1 MNKTK
6 SKVLSLVLASAMI
19 VSSFSSL
26 NFASAASVR
35 ETGKLTVDQDELY
48 LASNA
53 KEKDSNDKDIDVIV
67 TVDELLEGV
76 SLKTYDNEEASDV
89 EFLSYTHASGD
100 YLVKS
105 IKDRD
110 DTDNVLTLKKDAK
123 GKEVITVTY
132 EGEYDRNDKTVKVR
146 GKKDITIYADPVG
159 SQIVAE
165 VSDEPFENDKPDDLS
180 SAAINDEQLT
190 FAIYKVT
197 NKDLYAVYTI
207 DEDAVDGKVKKDSD
221 KAFDIKKNEPVKSV
235 NGIYTVKTTYFP
247 EGNVS
252 AIESAQAVLDAA
264 NAKLEL
270 FKTGAATTTT
280 LEGNVATAKE
290 HGDYKGKALE
300 TLKSDVVTKT
310 TTLEDL
316 KKAEPVDDAAIAA
329 AQTALDEAQ
338 ETLDKYNAQAEVVKK
353 AEDELNAHKEAYA
366 AVKDL
371 KEVDLKKAVTDA
383 EAALAVA
390 KAGGEKK
397 DKLVPEK
404 VASTGTINVDFD
416 LATKKDKTEKTT
428 VKLSVDKKWRA
439 ERSKVEI
446 NKKGST
452 TYVTRKADTLN
463 SWDNDDVRKAKDN
476 NEIYNVTGYDIAPY
490 LDKGEVVENT
500 ILVTDGKIGAI
511 KGNAKTTVDMDAGS
525 AGNIK
530 ANKITIDDGNVGLL
544 EQKGEEPQI
553 TVTKGKVKAIDADK
567 AEVAVNGGTISGD
580 VIGKTVDIDANDE
593 DVATTITG
601 NVEAKGDEHEIEI
614 NASSDAAVKING
626 TVKGAVTL
634 NDENV
639 TIGTLDADYDNDI
652 TFEDFSGKIGKII
665 NSANVDITVNG
676 DSNVEVKGK
685 LQAGSLEIEDEDG
698 KVTVAEGYFNDI
710 SGDGTLAVPAGKL
723 FVEDSMEDITL
734 QLTEGLATG
743 VTAFQSYTDAVDIDD
758 ITTLGYTLE
767 KKAVNSDV
775 EKFVVKA
782 VTFAGVQLDKS
793 EVSLAKGQSTTV
805 TAVAYPT
812 GTGMPEGSYVE
823 WSIDGNDDYISMTT
837 EGSVATIKVLDFN
850 KEYATDNQATITATV
865 VDKDGRTNDDF
876 VVATTKVTATA
887 LPASTVTLDTTKP
900 VTLGTNAVYQY
911 IAKSSSEAVMTATS
925 SDDQIA
931 KVELFN
937 AADAR
942 GYKFQVKGIAE
953 GTATITTTDANGAA
967 ATLTVNVVKVNG
979 SLKADTTSYTFAPK
993 GIYDVKFT
1001 VTGSNEVPVVSANG
1015 KVVSITPRGN
1025 GVYRVTAQN
1034 PGTAYVVAKAGNTH
1048 VSVKFDVA
1056 AGAVAKGV
1064 AGNNVSLFK

>member
-26 NFASAASVR
+26 NFASAASSR
-35 ETGKLTVDQDELY
+35 ETGKLTVEKDELY

-53 KEKDSNDKDIDVIV
+53 KDSDGKEIAVM
-67 TVDELLEGV
+67 VDDLLEGIT
-76 SLKTYDNEEASDV
+76 LKTYDNEDASDV

-105 IKDRD
+105 IKDKD

-132 EGEYDRNDKTVKVR
+132 EGEYDRDDKTVKVR
-146 GKKDITIYADPVG
+146 GKQDITIYADPVN
-159 SQIVAE
+159 SQIIAE
-165 VSDEPFENDKPDDLS
+165 NGAAEYKNDKPDDLS
-180 SAAINDEQLT
+180 SAAVNDVALE
-190 FAIYKVT
+190 FAVYSVS
-197 NKDLYAVYTI
+197 NVDGDLIAVYTKGGTTDTPAPKGI
-207 DEDAVDGKVKKDSD
+207 VKKESD
-221 KAFDIKKNEPVKSV
+221 KAFKALKNSDVEADASGVYKV
-235 NGIYTVKTTYFP
+235 YTTYRA
-247 EGNVS
+247 EDAEADTTEADKIDTTS
-252 AIESAQAVLDAA
+252 AALGTAKTELEKLKEDETTIKAA
-264 NAKLEL
+264 KE
-270 FKTGAATTTT
+270 
-280 LEGNVATAKE
+280 ATAAAKE
-290 HGDYKGKALE
+290 
-300 TLKSDVVTKT
+300 
-310 TTLEDL
+310 
-316 KKAEPVDDAAIAA
+316 
-329 AQTALDEAQ
+329 
-338 ETLDKYNAQAEVVKK
+338 
-353 AEDELNAHKEAYA
+353 

-371 KEVDLKKAVTDA
+371 GTLKNKEANKALTTA
-383 EAALAVA
+383 IAAI
-390 KAGGEKK
+390 KAA
-397 DKLVPEK
+397 DEK
-404 VASTGTINVDFD
+404 VQKLTATDPATEETQKISEVPAEVTAAITKIGDTKTPFEKAKNDAGAEDAIVNATEKFASTGTINVDFD
-416 LATKKDKTEKTT
+416 LATKDGKKEKTT
-428 VKLSVDKKWRA
+428 IKLSVDKKWRA
-439 ERSKVEI
+439 EHPSIEI

-452 TYVTRKADTLN
+452 TYVTRTGGKL
-463 SWDNDDVRKAKDN
+463 SGWDNDDVKKAKADGD
-476 NEIYNVTGYDIAPY
+476 IYSITGYDIAAY
-490 LDKGEVVENT
+490 NKEADVKNT
-500 ILVTDGKIGAI
+500 ITVTDGKIGNI
-511 KGNAKTTVDMDAGS
+511 KGNKYTTVDMDAGNV
-525 AGNIK
+525 GDIK
-530 ANKITIDDGNVGLL
+530 ANDISIDDGSVGILK
-544 EQKGEEPQI
+544 QKGEDPKI
-553 TVTKGKVKAIDADK
+553 TVTKGKVKAIDADE
-567 AEVAVNGGTISGD
+567 AEVAVNGGTVSGD
-580 VIGKTVDIDANDE
+580 IVGLTVDIDANDE

-601 NVEAKGDEHEIEI
+601 NVEAKGNDELDPKVTIS
-614 NASSDAAVKING
+614 ASSDAAVKING
-626 TVKGAVTL
+626 TVKGAVSL

-652 TFEDFSGKIGKII
+652 AFEDFSGKIGKII
-665 NSANVDITVNG
+665 NSANVDVTVSG
-676 DSNVEVKGK
+676 DSKVEIKGK

-734 QLTEGLATG
+734 QLTEGLAAG
-743 VTAFQSYTDAVDIDD
+743 VTAFQAYTDAVDVDD
-758 ITTLGYTLE
+758 ITTLGFTLE

-793 EVSLAKGQSTTV
+793 EISLAKGQDTTV

-812 GTGMPEGSYVE
+812 GTSLPEGSYVE
-823 WSIDGNDDYISMTT
+823 WSIDANDDYISMTA
-837 EGSVATIKVLDFN
+837 EGNVATIKVLDFN
-850 KEYATDNQATITATV
+850 KEYATDNQATVTATV
-865 VDKDGRTNDDF
+865 VDKDGRINDDY
-876 VVATTKVTATA
+876 VAATTKITATA

-925 SDDQIA
+925 SDEQIA

-1048 VSVKFDVA
+1048 VSVKFDVVPGA
-1056 AGAVAKGV
+1056 AAKGV